1 MPNYNPY
8 PYYPTQ
14 NNAYPTQTN
23 AYPTQMNVGPTQP
36 AQTIQDGGFVTI
48 PNADMVYSY
57 PVAMGKCVTFKVEG
71 KPIII
76 EKSMGFSQLDSP
88 KIERYRLVKEESEDV
103 ETSADKMSELDKVKS
118 DIKEIW
124 GKLDEIENFKKN
136 PQRRENKN
144 GES

>member
-1 MPNYNPY
+1 MPNYNY

-14 NNAYPTQTN
+14 SNV
-23 AYPTQMNVGPTQP
+23 YPTQMNALPTQQSVGQP
-36 AQTIQDGGFVTI
+36 QPQMQIQDGGFVTI
-48 PNADMVYSY
+48 PNADMVYNY

-88 KIERYRLVKEESEDV
+88 KIERYRLVKEENEVFETSED
-103 ETSADKMSELDKVKS
+103 SISELDKVKS

-124 GKLDEIENFKKN
+124 GKLDEIENSKKN
-136 PQRRENKN
+136 PPRRESKN

>member
-1 MPNYNPY
+1 MPNYNY

-14 NNAYPTQTN
+14 SNV
-23 AYPTQMNVGPTQP
+23 YPTQMNALPTQQSVGQP
-36 AQTIQDGGFVTI
+36 QPQMQIQDGGFVTI
-48 PNADMVYSY
+48 PNADMVYNY

-88 KIERYRLVKEESEDV
+88 KIERYRLVKEENEVFETSEDS
-103 ETSADKMSELDKVKS
+103 TSELDKVKS

-124 GKLDEIENFKKN
+124 GKLDEIENSKKN
-136 PQRRENKN
+136 PPRRENKN

>member
-8 PYYPTQ
+8 QY
-14 NNAYPTQTN
+14 YPTQTN
-23 AYPTQMNVGPTQP
+23 TYPTQMNVGSTQPTQNIP
-36 AQTIQDGGFVTI
+36 QIQDGGFVTI
-48 PNADMVYSY
+48 PNADMVYNY

-88 KIERYRLVKEESEDV
+88 RIERYRLVKEDSE
-103 ETSADKMSELDKVKS
+103 EAEIAEHGMSELDKVKS
-118 DIKEIW
+118 DIKDIW
-124 GKLDEIENFKKN
+124 GKIDEIENSKKN
-136 PQRRENKN
+136 PPRRENKN

>member
-1 MPNYNPY
+1 MPNYNY

-14 NNAYPTQTN
+14 NNAYPTQMSVGATQ
-23 AYPTQMNVGPTQP
+23 PTQ
-36 AQTIQDGGFVTI
+36 IQDGGFVTI
-48 PNADMVYSY
+48 PNADMVYNY

-88 KIERYRLVKEESEDV
+88 KIERYRLVKEETEDNQPNV
-103 ETSADKMSELDKVKS
+103 SDISELDKVKS

-124 GKLDEIENFKKN
+124 GKIDEIENSKKN
-136 PQRRENKN
+136 PPRRENKN

>member
-8 PYYPTQ
+8 QY
-14 NNAYPTQTN
+14 YPTQTN
-23 AYPTQMNVGPTQP
+23 AYPTQMNIGSTQPTQNIP
-36 AQTIQDGGFVTI
+36 QIQDGGFVTI
-48 PNADMVYSY
+48 PNADMVYNY

-88 KIERYRLVKEESEDV
+88 KIERYRLVKEDSENNDSG
-103 ETSADKMSELDKVKS
+103 EHEMSELDKVKS
-118 DIKEIW
+118 DIKDIW
-124 GKLDEIENFKKN
+124 GKLDEIENSKKN
-136 PQRRENKN
+136 PPRRENKN

>member
-1 MPNYNPY
+1 MPNYNY
-8 PYYPTQ
+8 PY
-14 NNAYPTQTN
+14 YPTQTN

-36 AQTIQDGGFVTI
+36 TQTIPQIQDGGFVTI
-48 PNADMVYSY
+48 PNADMVYNY

-88 KIERYRLVKEESEDV
+88 KIERYRLVKEEAEEI
-103 ETSADKMSELDKVKS
+103 ETSEHQMSELDKVKS
-118 DIKEIW
+118 DIKDIW
-124 GKLDEIENFKKN
+124 GKLDEIENSKKN
-136 PQRRENKN
+136 PPRRENKN